1 MNSLSHKLRI
11 ELKLKPKIGKYTS
24 RIFIYIYL
32 LSLINQFI
40 FFHSHCSLVDAYLD
54 VCDYFEVERIPSF
67 AERFPR
73 QFSLEHVTAIWK
85 HAVSY
90 QQEQKNNQE
99 V

>member
-1 MNSLSHKLRI
+1 MDQFLEFFYEFIVTQVKNRTEI
-11 ELKLKPKIGKYTS
+11 EAED
-24 RIFIYIYL
+24 
-32 LSLINQFI
+32 
-40 FFHSHCSLVDAYLD
+40 CLVDAYLD
-54 VCDYFEVERIPSF
+54 VCDYFEVEKIPSF
-67 AERFPR
+67 AERFPP